1 MKSYELIRSYLQ
13 DRTVGWIQSAGD
25 GEFIAA
31 TLEPPWL
38 DNAVNK
44 SCIPEGVYTVR
55 RDEAGR
61 FQWYRVENVPGR
73 TAIELHEGIVPGHS
87 NGCILIGSG
96 FDNLFNLTDTGHGAT
111 LRKMT
116 ETMPDEFS
124 LRVTY
129 FDPTRDKWPE
139 ELQ

>member
-1 MKSYELIRSYLQ
+1 MKEYELVRSYLPG
-13 DRTVGWIQSAGD
+13 RTVGWIKGG

-38 DNAVNK
+38 DNAANK

-55 RDEAGR
+55 RDTTGR
-61 FQWYRVENVPGR
+61 HQWYRLDKVPGR
-73 TAIELHEGIVPGHS
+73 TDIEMHEGIVPGHS

-96 FDNLFNLTDTGHGAT
+96 FDNLFNLTDSSHGAT

-116 ETMPDEFS
+116 ETMPDEFVLS
-124 LRVTY
+124 VAS